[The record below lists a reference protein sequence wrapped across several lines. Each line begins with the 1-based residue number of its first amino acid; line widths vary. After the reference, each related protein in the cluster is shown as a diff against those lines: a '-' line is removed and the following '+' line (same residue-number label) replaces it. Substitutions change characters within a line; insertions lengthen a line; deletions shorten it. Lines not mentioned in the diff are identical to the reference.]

1 MSIHFLENNYDEL
14 RFTAIGGAPHGI
26 NASKGNSSND
36 RFKHIIFIFLKKMLL
51 IEIWFMRWP
60 GCL

>member
-36 RFKHIIFIFLKKMLL
+36 RFKHISFIF
-51 IEIWFMRWP
+51 
-60 GCL
+60 